1 MKLESLHEA
10 LSAWSRAIASSQ
22 SIEAV
27 ADLFRRTIRPL
38 GLTCSACGM
47 VTGAKSL
54 SQDPFYFTDWPS
66 EWRALYFSKGFV
78 SIDPLPR
85 YAIASGAAASW
96 SSIKSKLP
104 SKDPGHAVYK
114 AANDWGFTEGLA
126 MPLRSA
132 DGDLGLMTMGGARDK
147 LSASEIDF
155 LSFISLSA
163 FQLIDGRLTDAP
175 SLQISF
181 PFTAREKE
189 CIALLRSGL
198 TDKEIARTL
207 GVGTTTVISHLENA
221 RKKVGAKSRSH
232 LAFISPK

>member
-1 MKLESLHEA
+1 
-10 LSAWSRAIASSQ
+10 
-22 SIEAV
+22 
-27 ADLFRRTIRPL
+27 
-38 GLTCSACGM
+38 M

-54 SQDPFYFTDWPS
+54 SSDPFYFTDWPPD
-66 EWRALYFSKGFV
+66 WRALYFSQNFV

-96 SSIKSKLP
+96 TGVRSKLP
-104 SKDPGHAVYK
+104 SKDPGHAVFK
-114 AANDWGFTEGLA
+114 AGVDWRFTEGLA
-126 MPLRSA
+126 VPLRSA
-132 DGDLGLMTMGGARDK
+132 NGDIGLITMGGDRDK
-147 LSASEIDF
+147 LTAPEIDF

-163 FQLIDGRLTDAP
+163 FHVIDGRLSDAP
-175 SLQISF
+175 SLEIAS

-207 GVGTTTVISHLENA
+207 GVANTTVISHLENA